1 MIKMNIWQ
9 LICSII
15 FLGSSVVHTS
25 KMDNSTRNTY
35 QNVQFSGDISSYI
48 SISPEDYQF
57 SSDEVYLKIYTSN
70 KHVLFVG
77 KLDQIKAFSL
87 ELPKLIDVVYFE
99 LFSENPDDKQF
110 KGEIRL

>member
-1 MIKMNIWQ
+1 MIKMNTWQ

-15 FLGSSVVHTS
+15 FLGCSAVNTS
-25 KMDNSTRNTY
+25 KMDNLTSNTY
-35 QNVQFSGDISSYI
+35 RNVQFSGDISSYI

-57 SSDEVYLKIYTSN
+57 SSDEVYLKIYTSD

-77 KLDQIKAFSL
+77 KLEQIKAFSL
-87 ELPKLIDVVYFE
+87 ELPKVIEIVYFE